1 MRYLIACGL
10 LLGIGAC
17 WAQPVYK
24 CGPKGA
30 VVYSHEPCLGAEV
43 VDTTPTQGLDK
54 WTGQSRKG
62 GDVIRNEQN
71 KAMADALKP
80 LFNETPEERE
90 KRHRRLKL
98 PPADRQACDSLDAA
112 IAAGASQSAHRA
124 ANGANPADQQL
135 FEQRKRYRELRC

>member
-1 MRYLIACGL
+1 MKYLVTCGL
-10 LLGIGAC
+10 LLGVGAS

-30 VVYSHEPCLGAEV
+30 IVYSHEPCLGAEV

-62 GDVIRNEQN
+62 SDVIRNEQN

-80 LFNETPEERE
+80 LLNETPEELE
-90 KRHRRLKL
+90 KRHRRFML
-98 PPADRQACDSLDAA
+98 PPGDRQECDKLDAA
-112 IAAGASQSAHRA
+112 IELGARQPAQKSVS
-124 ANGANPADQQL
+124 GSSADQRL